1 MILVKSG
8 GVIMPVIKQVTLRTI
23 AAELGLTV
31 QTVSKA
37 LKGKAG
43 MSEITRQLIVQ
54 TAEKLGY
61 FTKEQILSLRADR
74 IIPYP
79 LERKRFL
86 LLQSTQSVNFYNL
99 LLQGLRERFASL
111 GHHIE
116 LLTLPSGIKE
126 KAMSEWIERQGLE
139 FADGLFIA
147 PSIFPFEWEPKLLQL
162 QVPKILLSYPP
173 LGTKVDSVI
182 WDIYEATFQAVAY
195 LRSIGHTN
203 IMYVGDT
210 HRQRG
215 YILRWQ
221 AFLHAMN
228 EFRVQVDPSAHS
240 ISNRFSDTNWLE
252 KLGEKLVR
260 YAPTAIIC
268 GIDGEVPSVYQLCL
282 QLGLRI
288 PDDISMIGLLNE
300 QPDSLP
306 PFTMPLL
313 AIRETGYRAADR
325 MLWRIANPA
334 LPYEHIR
341 IQGELRIGGTT
352 AASRPHSIWC

>member
-1 MILVKSG
+1 
-8 GVIMPVIKQVTLRTI
+8 MPVIKQVTLRTI
-23 AAELGLTV
+23 ATELGLTV

-86 LLQSTQSVNFYNL
+86 LLQTTQSVNFYIL

-116 LLTLPSGIKE
+116 LLTLPTGIKE

-147 PSIFPFEWEPKLLQL
+147 PSIFPIEWEPKLLQL
-162 QVPKILLSYPP
+162 PVPKILLGYPP
-173 LGTKVDSVI
+173 LGTRVDSVI

-195 LRSIGHTN
+195 LRSIGHMN

-210 HRQRG
+210 FRQRG

-228 EFRVQVDPSAHS
+228 EFQAQVDPAAHS
-240 ISNRFSDTNWLE
+240 ICDRVVHADWLE
-252 KLGEKLVR
+252 ELGDKLVR

-268 GIDGEVPSVYQLCL
+268 GIDGEVPLVYRLCSE
-282 QLGLRI
+282 LGLNI

-341 IQGELRIGGTT
+341 IQGELLVGGTT
-352 AASRPHSIWC
+352 SVNKGRI